1 MRGYIFHSPHRSGNS
16 LTPDGVQM
24 FLDNR
29 ILTSEQQSLLKE
41 PTRRIRHDL
50 PGSERTL
57 SASEKPDS
65 YRLATTAGEVRL
77 PTSYSL
83 SVTDSVPELITTVAD
98 NRVRGS
104 LCGKASADS
113 FRRF

>member
-1 MRGYIFHSPHRSGNS
+1 MKAHEIPSSHRSGNS
-16 LTPDGVQM
+16 LIPVGVQM

-29 ILTSEQQSLLKE
+29 ILQSEQQSLLKE

-50 PGSERTL
+50 PCSERTL

-77 PTSYSL
+77 PTSYSPGVIIP
-83 SVTDSVPELITTVAD
+83 SQTI
-98 NRVRGS
+98 G
-104 LCGKASADS
+104 
-113 FRRF
+113 

>member
-1 MRGYIFHSPHRSGNS
+1 MKAHEIPSSHRSGNS
-16 LTPDGVQM
+16 LTPASMQM

-41 PTRRIRHDL
+41 PTRRIRYDL
-50 PGSERTL
+50 PCSERTL

-77 PTSYSL
+77 PTSYSP
-83 SVTDSVPELITTVAD
+83 SVTGSVPELLTTVAD